1 MYYVKLKDYLYL
13 IAIYSFIIVLIMINI
28 FIFVNTKNNNIDKC
42 SDKNERFNH
51 VTVFLPVLNNAGL
64 TESKVS
70 ALPKSVKN
78 IKN

>member
-1 MYYVKLKDYLYL
+1 M
-13 IAIYSFIIVLIMINI
+13 IAIYSFIIVLIMIKI
-28 FIFVNTKNNNIDKC
+28 FIFVKAKNNIDKC
-42 SDKNERFNH
+42 SDKHERFSH

-78 IKN
+78 IKKNDK

>member
-1 MYYVKLKDYLYL
+1 
-13 IAIYSFIIVLIMINI
+13 MIKNS
-28 FIFVNTKNNNIDKC
+28 IFVNTKNNNIDKC
-42 SDKNERFNH
+42 SDHDKHERFNH

-78 IKN
+78 IKK

>member
-1 MYYVKLKDYLYL
+1 M
-13 IAIYSFIIVLIMINI
+13 LIMIKNS
-28 FIFVNTKNNNIDKC
+28 IFVNTKNNNIDKC
-42 SDKNERFNH
+42 SDKHERFNH

-78 IKN
+78 IKKMISKNH

>member
-1 MYYVKLKDYLYL
+1 M
-13 IAIYSFIIVLIMINI
+13 IAIYSFIIVLIMIKNL
-28 FIFVNTKNNNIDKC
+28 IFVKAKNNNIDKC
-42 SDKNERFNH
+42 SDKHERFNY